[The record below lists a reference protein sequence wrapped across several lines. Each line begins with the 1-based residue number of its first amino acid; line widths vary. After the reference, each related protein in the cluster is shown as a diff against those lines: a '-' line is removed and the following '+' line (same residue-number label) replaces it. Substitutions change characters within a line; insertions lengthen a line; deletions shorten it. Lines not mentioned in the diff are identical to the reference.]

1 MIVTPIQGAKGDP
14 IAEVDGILCLFDRK
28 GLQPEAGVPVEVMI
42 SHTPPYR
49 WHPRHAEMSE
59 EEKGRHPPTIAFLIL
74 RPVTAD
80 DVLIE
85 HEGFE
90 CAGSMCRTTA
100 YVTEEA
106 RARLKREHGRTVGW
120 LTPGR
125 TPVIEASNVNAGS
138 TWGIA
143 RKPLTPGT
151 VYVSLSDLREG
162 RNRVTGIPD
171 LEQLDSRILGSLYRR
186 RVAPAAPRRIST
198 DRSRRGGRCE
208 SATSGEPGSRGP

>member
-1 MIVTPIQGAKGDP
+1 MTPIQSQKGDP
-14 IAEVDGILCLFDRK
+14 IAEIDAILCLFDRK

-42 SHTPPYR
+42 SHAPPYR
-49 WHPRHAEMSE
+49 WHLRYAEMSE
-59 EEKGRHPPTIAFLIL
+59 EKGLHPPTIAFLIL
-74 RPVTAD
+74 RPITTD

-90 CAGSMCRTTA
+90 CAGSMARA
-100 YVTEEA
+100 SARVTDEA
-106 RARLKREHGRTVGW
+106 DARLKREHGRTVGW
-120 LTPGR
+120 LAPGR

-171 LEQLDSRILGSLYRR
+171 LEPLDPRILGSLYRR
-186 RVAPAAPRRIST
+186 RVAPAASRRIST
-198 DRSRRGGRCE
+198 DRSRRGGRGE
-208 SATSGEPGSRGP
+208 PATSRGNVSQRS